1 MSQQCSYP
9 MFQGM
14 IGSSP
19 PMTRLFEQLTR
30 VAATEV
36 SVLVRGET
44 GTGKE
49 LVARAVHALSA
60 RSAGPFRAVNCATF
74 TPEMLASELFGHV
87 RGAFT
92 GAVGPRKGLFELANR
107 GTLFLDEVSEIPQG
121 LQARLLRVLQERSFI
136 PVGGSEPIHV
146 DVRVVSATHRALRT
160 EVAARRFRA
169 DLLYR
174 LRVVPLYLPPLRDRG
189 NDIEL
194 ITQCLLEDLSRDG
207 DRIVSG
213 LAPEAVA
220 AFATHSWHGNV
231 RELRNALECGYALG
245 DGDMIQLED
254 LPPEFR
260 GEAPDDDGPD
270 PETEGGLRKRA
281 VLDALRQS
289 GGRKGQAAELLG
301 ISRSTLWRMM
311 REFGI

>member
-1 MSQQCSYP
+1 MR
-9 MFQGM
+9 
-14 IGSSP
+14 
-19 PMTRLFEQLTR
+19 RLFEQLER
-30 VAATEV
+30 VARTDV

-49 LVARAVHALSA
+49 LVARALHRLSA
-60 RSAGPFRAVNCATF
+60 RSDGPFRAVNCATF

-92 GAVGPRKGLFELANR
+92 GAVGARKGLFELANG
-107 GTLFLDEVSEIPQG
+107 GTLFLDEVAEIPLD

-136 PVGGSEPIHV
+136 PVGGTHPVEV
-146 DVRVVSATHRALRT
+146 NVRVISATHRALRA

-174 LRVVPLYLPPLRDRG
+174 IRVVPLYIPPLRDRG
-189 NDIEL
+189 PDIKL
-194 ITQCLLEDLSRDG
+194 LTQSILHEFSQRGGRRVDTLDKD
-207 DRIVSG
+207 
-213 LAPEAVA
+213 AAV
-220 AFATHSWHGNV
+220 AFATHPWPGNV

-245 DGDMIQLED
+245 TGETISLAD

-260 GEAPDDDGPD
+260 GEAPKDDGPQ
-270 PETEGGLRKRA
+270 PQTEEGIRKRG

-289 GGRKGQAAELLG
+289 GGRKGEAAKILG
-301 ISRSTLWRMM
+301 VSRSTLWRMM
-311 REFGI
+311 REFGV